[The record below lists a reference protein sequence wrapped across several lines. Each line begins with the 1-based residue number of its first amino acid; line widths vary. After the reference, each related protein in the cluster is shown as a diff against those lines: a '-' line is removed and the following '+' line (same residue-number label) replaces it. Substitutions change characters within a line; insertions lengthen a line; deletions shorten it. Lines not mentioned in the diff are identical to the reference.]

1 MNNEMLN
8 SEARELSIGEL
19 DAVTGGGGDCTGPGI
34 GMGGVGHAIKQVVGA
49 VVSQH
54 DPRYPIAWG
63 VLQEAAFVG
72 GLFHI
77 RTKSAMSPSGT

>member
-49 VVSQH
+49 VVSVAST
-54 DPRYPIAWG
+54 I
-63 VLQEAAFVG
+63 LSI
-72 GLFHI
+72 L
-77 RTKSAMSPSGT
+77 